1 MSQVTVN
8 LNPDLDKVVGI
19 IKSAYG
25 LSSKDK
31 AIQVIIEEKAE
42 DILRR
47 ELQPE
52 FVKKM
57 VHLKKKGKFKKYV
70 SIKDLRDDIEHA

>member
-19 IKSAYG
+19 IKCAYG

-31 AIQVIIEEKAE
+31 AIQVIIEEKAG
-42 DILRR
+42 DILKR

-57 VHLKKKGKFKKYV
+57 LGLKKKSKFKKYA
-70 SIKDLRDDIEHA
+70 SIKDLRDDVEHA